1 MVGYVKEYVG
11 KLEEM
16 CEQQEDSL
24 RWICREISFLKK
36 MLINKPELLKVNEL
50 IELLERWENIG
61 DLENIDLLHKELDE
75 IAEKLESFM

>member
-1 MVGYVKEYVG
+1 MVSLVKEYLD
-11 KLEEM
+11 KLDEI

-24 RWICREISFLKK
+24 RWICREISSLKK

-50 IELLERWENIG
+50 IEVLERWENIG

-75 IAEKLESFM
+75 ISEKLDGYI